1 MHAREF
7 FEELSGK
14 KLTSTRSRAIG
25 GPETLRHRLL
35 GRPRD
40 LEKFSLFFL
49 RSDGK
54 KPSEMETAQSK
65 SPKLYR
71 GAIGPKARSTR
82 SRVIGWPETLR
93 HRLLGRPRD
102 LEKFSL
108 FFSIGPVLFDHNQ
121 RDALSLSSFRYLSA
135 ARPTWQVQFS
145 DNQSP
150 IHNLS
155 PVRLWAALSSL
166 RISLQPSQNDHK
178 ASKGGR
184 SSTSS

>member
-14 KLTSTRSRAIG
+14 KLTSTRSRASG
-25 GPETLRHRLL
+25 RPETLRHRVL
-35 GRPRD
+35 GPPRD

-108 FFSIGPVLFDHNQ
+108 FFRSDLFCLIITKETH
-121 RDALSLSSFRYLSA
+121 YLSA
-135 ARPTWQVQFS
+135 VFATSRQRDPPGKSNFRTTS
-145 DNQSP
+145 L
-150 IHNLS
+150 LS
-155 PVRLWAALSSL
+155 TTCPPSGCGQPLVLSE
-166 RISLQPSQNDHK
+166 
-178 ASKGGR
+178 
-184 SSTSS
+184 